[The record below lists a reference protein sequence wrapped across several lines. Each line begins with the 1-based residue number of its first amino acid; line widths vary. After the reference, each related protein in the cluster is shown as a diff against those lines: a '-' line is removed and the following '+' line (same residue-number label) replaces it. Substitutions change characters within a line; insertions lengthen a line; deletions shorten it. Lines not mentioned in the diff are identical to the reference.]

1 MRKPLI
7 LALSGALFISGCA
20 HYISE
25 QSRLSADRS
34 ISFALLVEDP
44 GVYRGKFV
52 LLGGTVATLTRTPE
66 GSRLEVIQH
75 HLDSRELPDEVIPS
89 GGRFLA
95 VTPELLDPDKYGP
108 GTLVTMAGEVVG
120 KQVGQLQGVAYTF
133 PVIAVKEIHDIVF
146 EPHPPWE
153 LLGGD

>member
-1 MRKPLI
+1 MKKTLI
-7 LALSGALFISGCA
+7 LALSGVLFISGCA

-25 QSRLSADRS
+25 QSRLTADRT
-34 ISFALLVEDP
+34 ISFGLLAEDP
-44 GVYRGKFV
+44 DAYRGKFV

-66 GSRLEVIQH
+66 GTRLEVIQH

-95 VTPELLDPDKYGP
+95 VTHELLDPDKYGP
-108 GTLVTMAGEVVG
+108 GMLVTMAGEVLG
-120 KQVGQLQGVAYTF
+120 KQIIQRQGAAYTY

-146 EPHPPWE
+146 EPPPPWE